1 MQIRY
6 SKQREIIYDLL
17 KGTKSHPTAEWI
29 YKRAREKDA
38 SISLG
43 TVYRNLKF
51 LCDTGRAVAI
61 NTSDSKVHYDACIDC
76 HGHFVCDACG
86 KIYDF
91 NLNFTPPTEL
101 KDKGFEVKKECSVF
115 YGTCANCLKN

>member
-17 KGTKSHPTAEWI
+17 KSTKSHPTAEWI
-29 YKRAREKDA
+29 YEKARERDA

-51 LCDTGRAVAI
+51 LCETGRAVAI

-76 HGHFVCDACG
+76 HGHFVCDGCG

-91 NLNFTPPTEL
+91 NLNFIPPTEL
-101 KDKGFEVKKECSVF
+101 KEKGFEVNRECSVF